1 MNVYVSGYTYL
12 APLIVHRHATNLFTL
27 VVKNSDTGFG
37 IPVAFL
43 VTKSCDAFILSNW
56 LLAICRK
63 MKDLFSTD
71 NKEYNFLPNAIITD
85 QGGSE
90 ILAMKTVFPG
100 VPILYCAWHV
110 LRVWERQVK
119 TKMTGLG
126 AYPVKEREGIRAQVS
141 QKVRYAEYLR

>member
-1 MNVYVSGYTYL
+1 
-12 APLIVHRHATNLFTL
+12 LFTL
-27 VVKNSDTGFG
+27 VVKNADTGFG

-43 VTKSCDAFILSNW
+43 LTKTGDAFILSNW

-71 NKEYNFLPNAIITD
+71 TKEYNFLPNAIITD

-110 LRVWERQVK
+110 LRVWERQVNS
-119 TKMTGLG
+119 KMKGLK
-126 AYPVKEREGIRAQVS
+126 ALSDIEKENIIKQVS
-141 QKVRYAEYLR
+141 EKIRHAGHRCASYM